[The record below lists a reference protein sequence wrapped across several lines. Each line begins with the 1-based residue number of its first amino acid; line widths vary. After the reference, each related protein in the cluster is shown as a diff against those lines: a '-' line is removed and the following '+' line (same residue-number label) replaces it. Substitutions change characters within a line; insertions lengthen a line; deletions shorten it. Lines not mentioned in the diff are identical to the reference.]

1 MLKAATA
8 EFEPK
13 RLTYEHSGN
22 VKTSNTVCI
31 TDNDYLQ
38 NDSDNYL
45 DPNTIEFLI
54 DGDNMTD
61 SNAILNTDIPSETVH
76 HTEWS
81 SNIIQPPIVVVVPQL
96 EVANAPT
103 VNMEKLFLDHE
114 YSENIEIVNGG
125 RKKAAAAI
133 CAAFPAA
140 ARIRGTGLDGETP
153 DELTA
158 AADSAC
164 SDAQHVSRG
173 GDDRV
178 PTGKKSAEV
187 MSRRTPPP
195 TNG

>member
-38 NDSDNYL
+38 DKVQTWLKTHNNNNSFTLDHTLDNMEQSDCQINNDSDNYL

-54 DGDNMTD
+54 NGDNMTD

-103 VNMEKLFLDHE
+103 VNMEELFLDHE
-114 YSENIEIVNGG
+114 YSENIEI
-125 RKKAAAAI
+125 
-133 CAAFPAA
+133 
-140 ARIRGTGLDGETP
+140 L
-153 DELTA
+153 
-158 AADSAC
+158 
-164 SDAQHVSRG
+164 
-173 GDDRV
+173 
-178 PTGKKSAEV
+178 
-187 MSRRTPPP
+187 
-195 TNG
+195 